1 MAEAQRLSERALER
15 RVKRWLASGPHECFV
30 QCAPGLEGTLV
41 RELRQLGFSP
51 QEPVTGGVP
60 LELDGPGIMTANLR
74 LRSASR
80 VLLRL
85 GNFPGGSREML
96 YDRARRLP
104 WENHLGFRGLY
115 RLHMVASSSWLQAG
129 DELKQI
135 IHDAISRRLEQHGLQ
150 AGYSDEAE
158 LEVHVRLLNDHCTV
172 SLNTSGEHLH
182 KRGFRRCIGE
192 APLRETVAAA
202 AVLEAWDG
210 HDLIH
215 DPFCGAGT
223 LLLEAADLVSGLA
236 PGRARGFA
244 FEHAAWFR
252 PGQWREVQRQ
262 AALIPAA
269 DPQPQ
274 LSGADLS
281 AEAASAAARN
291 LEAAGHAQV
300 QLTTADA
307 LEPGALQDLPGERR
321 LLLSNLPWGRRL
333 GDERSTRELLEKF
346 ARQLAGSGRWDF
358 MLLTTQPEVL
368 QRTRGL
374 KISSVTRVQSGGLKI
389 SMIKG
394 RTAG

>member
-104 WENHLGFRGLY
+104 WENHFGFCGLY
-115 RLHMVASSSWLQAG
+115 LLRMLDSSSWLPSAAY
-129 DELKQI
+129 LNTI
-135 IHDAISRRLEQHGLQ
+135 LIDAISRRHEQHSLQ
-150 AGYSDEAE
+150 AGYLDEAE
-158 LEVHVRLLNDHCTV
+158 LEVHLRLLNDHCTV
-172 SLNTSGEHLH
+172 SFNTSGEHLH

-236 PGRARGFA
+236 PGRARSFA

-281 AEAASAAARN
+281 AEAASAIDHY
-291 LEAAGHAQV
+291 LETSDHSTD
-300 QLTTADA
+300 QLR
-307 LEPGALQDLPGERR
+307 EI
-321 LLLSNLPWGRRL
+321 GR
-333 GDERSTRELLEKF
+333 
-346 ARQLAGSGRWDF
+346 AH
-358 MLLTTQPEVL
+358 V
-368 QRTRGL
+368 
-374 KISSVTRVQSGGLKI
+374 
-389 SMIKG
+389 
-394 RTAG
+394 